1 MINYQKSNY
10 LICALSPPRSYYVIM
25 FCCIF
30 IWNKALCDYASALV
44 MVSLG
49 VILHN
54 KDLTTAYWSLFIKKT
69 WKMCFW
75 FRLSW
80 ISFIWI
86 MQHNHMECFIFP
98 NVQLY
103 ELWKCPNVKLYEL
116 WKYTNVQLYELCK
129 CTNVQLYE
137 LWKWNSMKW
146 KQNTA
151 RVWSGEQIDSIANRT
166 IKFTSR
172 SLVCFI
178 FTPIKNL
185 ENIYI
190 PPWFYTFQSQ
200 VQPYQYCVQ
209 VWSWREGLLTFT
221 WVVIAITL
229 LRICLPRWSAW
240 HGMVWCVT
248 TRKPCWLVWQAR
260 VWYGI
265 RYGKVSKGMASK
277 GTAWYQVWQGK

>member
-1 MINYQKSNY
+1 MNCERVQMYN
-10 LICALSPPRSYYVIM
+10 CM
-25 FCCIF
+25 NC
-30 IWNKALCDYASALV
+30 
-44 MVSLG
+44 
-49 VILHN
+49 
-54 KDLTTAYWSLFIKKT
+54 
-69 WKMCFW
+69 
-75 FRLSW
+75 
-80 ISFIWI
+80 
-86 MQHNHMECFIFP
+86 E
-98 NVQLY
+98 NVQMY
-103 ELWKCPNVKLYEL
+103 NRMNCV
-116 WKYTNVQLYELCK
+116 NVQMYNCMNCVL
-129 CTNVQLYE
+129 
-137 LWKWNSMKW
+137 WNSIKW

-229 LRICLPRWSAW
+229 LRICLPRWSAATSASR
-240 HGMVWCVT
+240 CF
-248 TRKPCWLVWQAR
+248 LWQTPSA
-260 VWYGI
+260 G
-265 RYGKVSKGMASK
+265 VSTSSHLWNWK
-277 GTAWYQVWQGK
+277 